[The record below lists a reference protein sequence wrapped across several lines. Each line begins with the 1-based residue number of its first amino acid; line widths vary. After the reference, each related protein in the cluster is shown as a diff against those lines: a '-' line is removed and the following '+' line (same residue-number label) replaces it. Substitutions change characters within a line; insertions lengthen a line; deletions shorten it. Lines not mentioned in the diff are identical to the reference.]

1 VPGQVC
7 RGMLDGVK
15 LSRENEMFDDT
26 DGSRKRHPLHKTKQL
41 WTHYLRCASEFSL
54 VFLVTGGKLS
64 TKHSRKCST
73 LSTEDSAGDLLILT
87 TTLSLFWK
95 TLALRNDPSEQIL
108 VCFKIAHDVLGVCCP
123 GTEQLMKL
131 KCNLS
136 SALASV
142 ENRVSVTQRSYSD
155 DTSQNP
161 GDMLQHRMGEL
172 EITIM
177 EMLDFNLTSSTP
189 ELSRLRPS
197 SRSSCTA
204 QRRCA
209 SSICVQL
216 TSSSARL
223 SPESCRIVSE
233 SLCQATFESYQSPQL
248 FSALCAKTF
257 IDILNELF
265 ILHEVTPELS
275 GVITT

>member
-1 VPGQVC
+1 MGCWMGSNCQ
-7 RGMLDGVK
+7 GKTKFSMTLMEA
-15 LSRENEMFDDT
+15 ENVI
-26 DGSRKRHPLHKTKQL
+26 HCTKQL

-54 VFLVTGGKLS
+54 VFLVTGGKLG
-64 TKHSRKCST
+64 TKYSRKCST

-108 VCFKIAHDVLGVCCP
+108 VCFKIAHDILGVCCP

-142 ENRVSVTQRSYSD
+142 ENRVPNFSVTQRSCSD

-161 GDMLQHRMGEL
+161 GDTLQHRMGEL

-189 ELSRLRPS
+189 ELSRLQPS

-257 IDILNELF
+257 IDVLNELF